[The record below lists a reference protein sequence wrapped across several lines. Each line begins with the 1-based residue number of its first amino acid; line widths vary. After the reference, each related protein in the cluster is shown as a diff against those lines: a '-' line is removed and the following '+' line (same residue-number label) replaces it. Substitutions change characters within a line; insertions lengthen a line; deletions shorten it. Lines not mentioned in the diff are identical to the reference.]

1 MISCDMANISIDL
14 EDGPRG
20 GDTIRINNMWEYPEH
35 LVVPYKDVS
44 GVMHMIKYSRE
55 LVDRDVLR
63 KKSASYVYKYQP
75 DEA

>member
-1 MISCDMANISIDL
+1 MANISIDL

-44 GVMHMIKYSRE
+44 GVMRMIKYSRE

>member
-1 MISCDMANISIDL
+1 MANISIDL